1 MRATQGLSESEVLAR
16 HQRGEG
22 NDIAVGTSRS
32 FIDILRQNMFTFFNN
47 VLFTIG
53 ILLIALGRVN
63 DALTSVGMGLLNALI
78 STFQEVR
85 SKRQLDK
92 ITLLT
97 RPQVTVIREGQEK
110 VVDPAE
116 LVSGDIFRVR
126 PGDQIVVDGIVIGD
140 SKVEVDE
147 SLLTGESD
155 LIRKQEGDTLLSGSF
170 CVTGS
175 ALGQA
180 EKVGADSF
188 ANQLTATARAFQMT
202 KTPLQSKIDF
212 VIRTMMLIA
221 LLTGL
226 VIFAAAILEELPFIR
241 MVQIAAV
248 ITGQIPYGLFL
259 MIIVAYALGAVQV
272 ARRGALVQ
280 QINAIEALSYVDVLC
295 MDKTGTLT
303 ANRINYHDLSPLNY
317 TETNISKEKLK
328 QLLGSFARS
337 VSATNPTSEAI
348 VAGLPGEA
356 RQPVDE
362 VPFSSARK
370 WSALAFNDD
379 VNTMAGVY
387 ALGAVEMLQPYLP
400 PDTALPASALS
411 AQVREW
417 SDAGLRVLLF
427 AHNPEVTT
435 LYDENDQ
442 PHLPPLTPV
451 ALLSLSDE
459 LRPQAK
465 ETLTA
470 FAKAGIQLKIIS
482 GDNPHTVAAL
492 AKQADLTQASN
503 VVSGPELALMDEAQF
518 DQIAEEVTIFGR
530 ISPEQKEKLVDS
542 LLKRG
547 HYVAMMGDGVNDVL
561 SLKKAKVGVVMQ
573 SGSSATR
580 NVADM
585 VLLNDSF
592 AALLPAF
599 REGKRII
606 SGMRS
611 ILALFLTRAFSAA
624 LLIIAITMVGLDFPF
639 EPAQVALTTFTVGIP
654 VFFLAMWARPETSNE
669 GLFRF
674 LIHFVLPTVILSML
688 FGLLIFTFFHN
699 LVLYHLT
706 ELEFEVPPQVITRLE
721 NYTGLTYDLDEN
733 FSQVVA
739 AIAAQTALSIFMSY
753 SAFLL
758 IVFVEPPI
766 RFFEGG
772 AKLSPDKR
780 PTVLAFGLLAV
791 FVVILSV
798 RSVRNYFGLIFLGWR
813 PLLLIGAVTMVWGLL
828 LLGIWRANWL
838 ERFLVLDALDE

>member
-1 MRATQGLSESEVLAR
+1 MRAVQGLSESEVLAR
-16 HQRGEG
+16 RQRGEG

-63 DALTSVGMGLLNALI
+63 DALTSVGLGLLNALI
-78 STFQEVR
+78 STYQEVR

-92 ITLLT
+92 IALLT

-188 ANQLTATARAFQMT
+188 ANQLTVTARAFQIT

-221 LLTGL
+221 LLMGL

-259 MIIVAYALGAVQV
+259 MIIVAYALGAVQI
-272 ARRGALVQ
+272 ARQGALVQ
-280 QINAIEALSYVDVLC
+280 QVNAIESLSNVDVLC

-303 ANRINYHDLSPLNY
+303 ANRINYHGLYPLNH
-317 TETNISKEKLK
+317 TETNISEEILE

-337 VSATNPTSEAI
+337 AAVTNPTSEAI

-356 RQPVDE
+356 HQPVDE

-370 WSALAFNDD
+370 WSALAFHDNP
-379 VNTMAGVY
+379 MSGVY
-387 ALGAVEMLQPYLP
+387 VLGAVEMLQPYLP
-400 PDTALPASALS
+400 PDTTLPESMLFT
-411 AQVREW
+411 QVREW
-417 SDAGLRVLLF
+417 SDVGLRVLLF

-435 LYDENDQ
+435 LHNENDQ
-442 PHLPPLTPV
+442 PHLPPLTPL

-459 LRPQAK
+459 LRPQTR
-465 ETLTA
+465 ETLAA
-470 FAKAGIQLKIIS
+470 FAEAGIQLKIIS

-492 AKQADLTQASN
+492 AKQAGLTQASK
-503 VVSGPELALMDEAQF
+503 VVSGVELAQMDEAQF
-518 DQIAEEVTIFGR
+518 DQIADEITIFGR

-547 HYVAMMGDGVNDVL
+547 RYVAMMGDGVNDIL
-561 SLKKAKVGVVMQ
+561 SLKKAKVGVAMQ

-606 SGMRS
+606 SGMRH
-611 ILALFLTRAFSAA
+611 ILALFLTRAYSAA

-674 LIHFVLPTVILSML
+674 LIHFVLPAAILSML

-706 ELEFEVPPQVITRLE
+706 EFEFEVPPQVITRLE

-739 AIAAQTALSIFMSY
+739 AIAAQTGLSIFTSY

-758 IVFVEPPI
+758 IVFVKPPI

-798 RSVRNYFGLIFLGWR
+798 RSFRNYFGLIFLGWR

-838 ERFLVLDALDE
+838 EHFLVLDALDE

>member
-1 MRATQGLSESEVLAR
+1 MRAIQGLSESEVLAR
-16 HQRGEG
+16 RQRGEG

-63 DALTSVGMGLLNALI
+63 DALTSVGLGLLNALI
-78 STFQEVR
+78 STYQEVR

-92 ITLLT
+92 IALLT

-188 ANQLTATARAFQMT
+188 ANQLTVTARAFQIT

-221 LLTGL
+221 LLMGL
-226 VIFAAAILEELPFIR
+226 VIFAAAILENLPFIR

-259 MIIVAYALGAVQV
+259 MIIVAYALGAVQI
-272 ARRGALVQ
+272 ARQGALVQ
-280 QINAIEALSYVDVLC
+280 QVNAIESLSNVDVLC

-303 ANRINYHDLSPLNY
+303 ANRINYHDLYPLSH
-317 TETNISKEKLK
+317 TETNISEEILE

-337 VSATNPTSEAI
+337 AAVTNPTSEAI

-356 RQPVDE
+356 HQPVDE

-370 WSALAFNDD
+370 WSALAFHDNP
-379 VNTMAGVY
+379 MSGVY
-387 ALGAVEMLQPYLP
+387 VLGAVEMLQPYLP
-400 PDTALPASALS
+400 PDTTLPESMLFT
-411 AQVREW
+411 QVREW
-417 SDAGLRVLLF
+417 SDVGLRVLLF

-435 LYDENDQ
+435 LHDENDQ
-442 PHLPPLTPV
+442 PHLPPLTPL

-459 LRPQAK
+459 LRPQTR
-465 ETLTA
+465 ETLAA
-470 FAKAGIQLKIIS
+470 FAEAGIQLKIIS

-492 AKQADLTQASN
+492 AKQAGLTQASK
-503 VVSGPELALMDEAQF
+503 VVSGVELALMDEAQF
-518 DQIAEEVTIFGR
+518 DHIAEEATIFGR

-547 HYVAMMGDGVNDVL
+547 RYVAMMGDGVNDIL
-561 SLKKAKVGVVMQ
+561 SLKKAKVGVAMQ
-573 SGSSATR
+573 SGSNATR

-599 REGKRII
+599 REGKRIF

-669 GLFRF
+669 GLSRF
-674 LIHFVLPTVILSML
+674 LIHFVFPAAILSML

-739 AIAAQTALSIFMSY
+739 AIAAQTGLSIFTSY

-758 IVFVEPPI
+758 IVFVKPPI

-798 RSVRNYFGLIFLGWR
+798 RSFRNYFGLIFLGWR

>member
-1 MRATQGLSESEVLAR
+1 MRAIQGLSESEVLAR
-16 HQRGEG
+16 RQRGEG

-63 DALTSVGMGLLNALI
+63 DALTSVGLGLLNALI
-78 STFQEVR
+78 STYQEVR

-92 ITLLT
+92 IALLT

-188 ANQLTATARAFQMT
+188 ANQLTVTARAFQIT

-221 LLTGL
+221 LLMGL
-226 VIFAAAILEELPFIR
+226 VIFAAAILENLPFIR

-259 MIIVAYALGAVQV
+259 MIIVAYALGAVQI
-272 ARRGALVQ
+272 ARQGALVQ
-280 QINAIEALSYVDVLC
+280 QVNAIESLSNVDVLC

-303 ANRINYHDLSPLNY
+303 ANRINYHDLYPLSH
-317 TETNISKEKLK
+317 TETNISEEILE

-337 VSATNPTSEAI
+337 AAVTNPTSEAI

-356 RQPVDE
+356 HQPVDE

-370 WSALAFNDD
+370 WSALAFHDD
-379 VNTMAGVY
+379 PMSGVY
-387 ALGAVEMLQPYLP
+387 VLGAVEMLQPYLP
-400 PDTALPASALS
+400 PDTTLPESMLFT
-411 AQVREW
+411 QVREW
-417 SDAGLRVLLF
+417 SDVGLRVLLF

-435 LYDENDQ
+435 LHNENDQ
-442 PHLPPLTPV
+442 PHLPPLTPL

-459 LRPQAK
+459 LRPQTR
-465 ETLTA
+465 ETLAA
-470 FAKAGIQLKIIS
+470 FAEAGIQLKIIS

-492 AKQADLTQASN
+492 AKQAGLTQASK

-518 DQIAEEVTIFGR
+518 DQIADEITIFGR

-547 HYVAMMGDGVNDVL
+547 RYVAMMGDGVNDIL
-561 SLKKAKVGVVMQ
+561 SLKKAKVGVAMQ
-573 SGSSATR
+573 SGSNATR

-606 SGMRS
+606 SGMRH

-669 GLFRF
+669 GLSRF
-674 LIHFVLPTVILSML
+674 LIHFVLPAAILSML

-739 AIAAQTALSIFMSY
+739 AIAAQTALSIFTSY

-758 IVFVEPPI
+758 IVFVKPPI

-798 RSVRNYFGLIFLGWR
+798 RSFRNYFGLIFLGWR

>member
-1 MRATQGLSESEVLAR
+1 MRAIQGLSESEVLAR
-16 HQRGEG
+16 RQRGEG

-63 DALTSVGMGLLNALI
+63 DALTSVGLGLLNALI
-78 STFQEVR
+78 STYQEVR

-92 ITLLT
+92 IALLT

-188 ANQLTATARAFQMT
+188 ANQLTVTARAFQIT

-221 LLTGL
+221 LLMGL
-226 VIFAAAILEELPFIR
+226 VIFAAAILENLPFIR

-259 MIIVAYALGAVQV
+259 MIIVAYALGAVQI
-272 ARRGALVQ
+272 ARQGALVQ
-280 QINAIEALSYVDVLC
+280 QVNAIESLSNVDVLC

-303 ANRINYHDLSPLNY
+303 ANRINYHDLYPLSH
-317 TETNISKEKLK
+317 TETNISEEILE

-337 VSATNPTSEAI
+337 AAVTNPTSEAI

-356 RQPVDE
+356 HQPVDE

-370 WSALAFNDD
+370 WSALAFHDD
-379 VNTMAGVY
+379 PMSGVY
-387 ALGAVEMLQPYLP
+387 VLGAVEMLQPYLP
-400 PDTALPASALS
+400 PDTTLPESMLFT
-411 AQVREW
+411 QVREW
-417 SDAGLRVLLF
+417 SDVGLRVLLF

-435 LYDENDQ
+435 LHDENDQ
-442 PHLPPLTPV
+442 PHLPPLTPL

-459 LRPQAK
+459 LRPQTR
-465 ETLTA
+465 ETLAA
-470 FAKAGIQLKIIS
+470 FAEAGIQLKIIS

-492 AKQADLTQASN
+492 AKQAGLTQASK
-503 VVSGPELALMDEAQF
+503 VVSGVELAQMDEAQF
-518 DQIAEEVTIFGR
+518 DQIADEITIFGR

-547 HYVAMMGDGVNDVL
+547 RYVAMMGDGVNDIL
-561 SLKKAKVGVVMQ
+561 SLKKAKVGVAMQ
-573 SGSSATR
+573 SGSNATR

-599 REGKRII
+599 REGKRIF

-669 GLFRF
+669 GLSRF
-674 LIHFVLPTVILSML
+674 LIHFVLPAAILSML

-739 AIAAQTALSIFMSY
+739 AIAAQTALSIFTSY

-798 RSVRNYFGLIFLGWR
+798 RSFRNYFGLIFLGWR

>member
-1 MRATQGLSESEVLAR
+1 MRAIQGLSESEVLAR
-16 HQRGEG
+16 RQRGEG

-63 DALTSVGMGLLNALI
+63 DALTSVGLGLLNALI
-78 STFQEVR
+78 STYQEVR

-92 ITLLT
+92 IALLT

-188 ANQLTATARAFQMT
+188 ANQLTVTARAFQIT

-221 LLTGL
+221 LLMGL
-226 VIFAAAILEELPFIR
+226 VIFAAAILENLPFIR

-259 MIIVAYALGAVQV
+259 MIIVAYALGAVQI
-272 ARRGALVQ
+272 ARQGALVQ
-280 QINAIEALSYVDVLC
+280 QVNAIESLSNVDVLC

-303 ANRINYHDLSPLNY
+303 ANRINYHDLYPLSH
-317 TETNISKEKLK
+317 TETNISEEILE

-337 VSATNPTSEAI
+337 AAVTNPTSEAI

-356 RQPVDE
+356 HQPVDE

-370 WSALAFNDD
+370 WSALAFHDD
-379 VNTMAGVY
+379 PMSGVY
-387 ALGAVEMLQPYLP
+387 VLGAVEMLQPYLP
-400 PDTALPASALS
+400 PDTTLPESMLFT
-411 AQVREW
+411 QVREW
-417 SDAGLRVLLF
+417 SDVGLRVLLF

-435 LYDENDQ
+435 LHNENDQ
-442 PHLPPLTPV
+442 PHLPPLTPL

-459 LRPQAK
+459 LRPQTR
-465 ETLTA
+465 ETLAA
-470 FAKAGIQLKIIS
+470 FAEAGIQLKIIS

-492 AKQADLTQASN
+492 AKQAGLTQASK
-503 VVSGPELALMDEAQF
+503 VVSGVELAQMDEAQF
-518 DQIAEEVTIFGR
+518 DQIADEITIFGR

-547 HYVAMMGDGVNDVL
+547 RYVAMMGDGVNDIL
-561 SLKKAKVGVVMQ
+561 SLKKAKVGVAMQ
-573 SGSSATR
+573 SGSNATR

-599 REGKRII
+599 REGKRIF

-669 GLFRF
+669 GLSRF
-674 LIHFVLPTVILSML
+674 LIHFVLPAAILSML

-739 AIAAQTALSIFMSY
+739 AIAAQTGLSIFTSY

-758 IVFVEPPI
+758 IVFVKPPI

-798 RSVRNYFGLIFLGWR
+798 RSFRNYFGLIFLGWR